1 MFQRPI
7 QPQGGRKGKKSF
19 HTLCYMVCKGKF
31 TFNTLV
37 YLTVYHHFPFL
48 PTCPSS
54 STALSSC
61 FAFSRS
67 HSFTFYPLSLP
78 HFGTHQ
84 SSLGN
89 ALTHQHSNSHL
100 LAWLDLSQLSEQIRW
115 AGSHVNCGNMGYT
128 GRSRMSPFSSTE
140 PVYQFELLTKF
151 HHERI
156 PSKQQNITKRIH
168 FRLRWK

>member
-54 STALSSC
+54 STALSSY

-100 LAWLDLSQLSEQIRW
+100 LAWLDLSQLSEQIQW

-128 GRSRMSPFSSTE
+128 GRSGLYRQKQDVSFQLHRASISVQTPYKISPWANTKQTTE
-140 PVYQFELLTKF
+140 Y
-151 HHERI
+151 H
-156 PSKQQNITKRIH
+156 
-168 FRLRWK
+168 